1 LVGGATVGYG
11 LKFDLPDVEALDHY
25 TPPLN
30 TRVLAKDGAV
40 IGSFGE
46 QRRTLLAQQEI
57 PKVFEQALIAVE
69 DAHFYDHGGI
79 DLKGIAR
86 AAWHDLTT
94 LSFEQGASTITQ
106 QLSRNLFLSHDKT
119 AKRKVQEM
127 LLAMEIERRYS
138 KEEILRLYC
147 NQVYM
152 GHGRYGLE
160 AASQFY
166 FGKHAAELTLP
177 EAALLAGVVQRP
189 EGLSPFRNATAA
201 VRRRN
206 FVLERM
212 VDEKVLTQAQADEAK
227 KAPLVLTSR
236 RETADVAPYFV
247 EEIRRALQAKY
258 GDEGIYQGGLEIR
271 TGLDVDLQRLANAAV
286 DQGLRELDK
295 RQGWRGRI
303 DRVPAGTEP
312 AGWASASWRD
322 GVAEGGV
329 YDAVVLQTSRGR
341 ARIKA
346 GTLEGLLDPGSVAW
360 TGRSDPAALVRPGD
374 VIRARVVSVKGP
386 AGAVFALEQEP
397 RAEAALVALD
407 AATGD
412 VRAFV
417 GGFDFRRSEFDRALQ
432 ARRQAGSSFKPFVY
446 AAALQRGLTPSDRVL
461 DAPTAFVEPGTYTV
475 YQPENYGSK
484 YYGLLTLRSALE
496 HSANIAAVK
505 VLDRTGYRPV
515 IDLARRLGLT
525 TELRPFP
532 SMALGAFEVSLFE
545 MTSAYGTFANQG
557 VRVEPH
563 LYAEVKDRSGA
574 ALEHV
579 QPGSIEALSPQV
591 AAVMNSLLEGVITDG
606 TGAAAATLGRP
617 LAGKTGTT
625 DDSTDAWFI
634 GYTPDLVVG
643 VWVGFDQKK
652 SLGSRETGAR
662 AALPIWQT
670 FMEGAFRNVS
680 PVPFPEPE
688 GIERVAIDRTTGLR
702 ASDAAGC
709 TEILSE
715 TYVQGT
721 GPTTSC
727 SPSEHARLKMPWILA
742 RYALD
747 DDGALSVPDEDLPDL
762 LRDEPTIQVDA
773 GRGSITAPG
782 EDGPASLPLRLVAG
796 HTARLPAAL
805 VGKVD
810 TTPLVGKDGR
820 PAEIVLLG
828 DATRRD

>member
-1 LVGGATVGYG
+1 
-11 LKFDLPDVEALDHY
+11 
-25 TPPLN
+25 
-30 TRVLAKDGAV
+30 
-40 IGSFGE
+40 
-46 QRRTLLAQQEI
+46 
-57 PKVFEQALIAVE
+57 
-69 DAHFYDHGGI
+69 
-79 DLKGIAR
+79 
-86 AAWHDLTT
+86 
-94 LSFEQGASTITQ
+94 
-106 QLSRNLFLSHDKT
+106 
-119 AKRKVQEM
+119 
-127 LLAMEIERRYS
+127 
-138 KEEILRLYC
+138 
-147 NQVYM
+147 
-152 GHGRYGLE
+152 
-160 AASQFY
+160 
-166 FGKHAAELTLP
+166 
-177 EAALLAGVVQRP
+177 
-189 EGLSPFRNATAA
+189 
-201 VRRRN
+201 
-206 FVLERM
+206 
-212 VDEKVLTQAQADEAK
+212 
-227 KAPLVLTSR
+227 
-236 RETADVAPYFV
+236 
-247 EEIRRALQAKY
+247 
-258 GDEGIYQGGLEIR
+258 
-271 TGLDVDLQRLANAAV
+271 
-286 DQGLRELDK
+286 
-295 RQGWRGRI
+295 
-303 DRVPAGTEP
+303 
-312 AGWASASWRD
+312 
-322 GVAEGGV
+322 
-329 YDAVVLQTSRGR
+329 
-341 ARIKA
+341 
-346 GTLEGLLDPGSVAW
+346 
-360 TGRSDPAALVRPGD
+360 
-374 VIRARVVSVKGP
+374 VKGP

-545 MTSAYGTFANQG
+545 MTSAYGTLANQG